1 MEEYAFQYVQEK
13 GYEVPTY
20 SNAPAGGMHLSQLF
34 NMTAGTST
42 GSILAAGLSIYDE
55 NNHTQ
60 PALYS
65 DDLIEIYS
73 TKGDQI
79 FMSQKL
85 STAESVASWFVICL
99 VFTAV
104 FFTCGIY
111 KYDNPKRYARIDKR
125 LEILKEVRKDK
136 QTPDS
141 YNIQSKK
148 TFNAKLVALEDDDLG
163 ENLLSKIGDN
173 LK

>member
-1 MEEYAFQYVQEK
+1 MLLNLLIQPTFAEDYFNILSIDGGGIRGLIPAITIKHMEEYAFQYVQEK

-79 FMSQKL
+79 FMS
-85 STAESVASWFVICL
+85 
-99 VFTAV
+99 
-104 FFTCGIY
+104 
-111 KYDNPKRYARIDKR
+111 
-125 LEILKEVRKDK
+125 
-136 QTPDS
+136 
-141 YNIQSKK
+141 
-148 TFNAKLVALEDDDLG
+148 
-163 ENLLSKIGDN
+163 
-173 LK
+173 